1 MYFQKNERTNTNVG
15 LHGGQANPLLKSSRN
30 HHLQR
35 QKANP
40 QSSLKPFLYSINQRN
55 NKKILIKKSSK
66 CIKKCQKKFTFILW
80 LICLNVCAYSKWEN
94 VGKSRDQ
101 SFISLA
107 TLIYSIHTTQCQ
119 ADSKE
124 KICEANFFF
133 EIIGTKE
140 IWKY

>member
-1 MYFQKNERTNTNVG
+1 MIDMLEC
-15 LHGGQANPLLKSSRN
+15 LC
-30 HHLQR
+30 LQ
-35 QKANP
+35 Q
-40 QSSLKPFLYSINQRN
+40 
-55 NKKILIKKSSK
+55 
-66 CIKKCQKKFTFILW
+66 
-80 LICLNVCAYSKWEN
+80 WEN

-101 SFISLA
+101 SSISLA

-124 KICEANFFF
+124 KICSAYFFF